1 MKKLLCVILALPLV
15 VFGVENAVDSA
26 DSTDLPRKGTNIKT
40 FDSVSAK
47 GRGKFRQKG
56 LKTKEPDG
64 FMLGIGNVFGGTIG
78 IDPYDKATG
87 QTIFGNKSYF
97 ALETSRVV
105 PLSAVELLFGYKWFF
120 GESGK
125 FGMRL
130 YGRYAFLYE
139 LIAMTNHFSVNYD
152 LLFNFNQNQP
162 FKFGMILGIALGG
175 ERVDYLY
182 KYGTKESSCGLNC
195 TEIETGYVFTLNNT
209 YDTKFSLGVNI
220 GFRFVIFDRSAIEL
234 VFTPQFNFRDKFV
247 YEGIKLHEMSGIS
260 TGSEISL
267 MGMTRFIYTF

>member
-1 MKKLLCVILALPLV
+1 M
-15 VFGVENAVDSA
+15 
-26 DSTDLPRKGTNIKT
+26 
-40 FDSVSAK
+40 
-47 GRGKFRQKG
+47 
-56 LKTKEPDG
+56 
-64 FMLGIGNVFGGTIG
+64 
-78 IDPYDKATG
+78 
-87 QTIFGNKSYF
+87 
-97 ALETSRVV
+97 
-105 PLSAVELLFGYKWFF
+105 PLSGVELLFGYKWFF
-120 GESGK
+120 GSGV

-130 YGRYAFLYE
+130 YGRYEFLYE
-139 LIAMTNHFSVNYD
+139 ITSMTNHGSLNYD

-162 FKFGMILGIALGG
+162 FKFGMILGILLGG
-175 ERVDYLY
+175 EKTNYLWY
-182 KYGTKESSCGLNC
+182 FKDTP
-195 TEIETGYVFTLNNT
+195 TGNDGSFTSEDITLNNT